1 MKGDFHI
8 QKATPMDLD
17 AIKDV
22 LGAYRLPKDDITPE
36 HLTHFLVI
44 RQDGDLV
51 GTVGLEK
58 CGYYGL
64 LRSLVVLDS
73 HRGRGLGNQLTS
85 EIETYARS
93 CEVQELYLLTTT
105 AAPFFTK
112 LGYSV
117 IDRGDVPIPIQGTQE
132 FKSICPASAVC
143 MLKRIKNDQKTYS
156 RRRP

>member
-1 MKGDFHI
+1 MKGDSHI

-22 LGAYRLPKDDITPE
+22 LEICRLPKDDITPE
-36 HLTHFLVI
+36 HLAHFLVI

-58 CGYYGL
+58 CGSYGL
-64 LRSLVVLDS
+64 LRSLAVVES
-73 HRGRGLGNQLTS
+73 HRGRGLGNKLTS

-93 CEVQELYLLTTT
+93 SGLQALYLLTTT

-117 IDRGDVPIPIQGTQE
+117 IERADAPIPIQGTQE

-143 MLKRIKNDQKTYS
+143 MLKRIKNDQKTHS
-156 RRRP
+156 G